1 MHPMYISATA
11 LNPAIVRAYSQ
22 THYGVRGASRFSL
35 RIGRHSAPLQALH
48 RAHNVHCSAYITA
61 CNPYSQ
67 SLTAAQNAARHAA
80 LLRVLRRQGLAWV
93 PGVGRHLAGN
103 WPGERSVL
111 VLGLELDAASV
122 LGIAFRQNA
131 IVWND
136 ADAVPQLVLLR

>member
-1 MHPMYISATA
+1 MYASATA

-48 RAHNVHCSAYITA
+48 TTHNVHCSAYITA

-67 SLTAAQNAARHAA
+67 PLTAAQNAARHAA
-80 LLRVLRRQGLAWV
+80 LLRVLRRQGLAWL

-103 WPGERSVL
+103 WPGERSML
-111 VLGLELDAASV
+111 VLGLGLDAASV

>member
-1 MHPMYISATA
+1 MYASATA

-67 SLTAAQNAARHAA
+67 PLTAAQNAARHAA
-80 LLRVLRRQGLAWV
+80 LQRVLRRQGLAWL

-111 VLGLELDAASV
+111 VLGLGLDAASV

-131 IVWND
+131 SVWND

>member
-1 MHPMYISATA
+1 MYASATA

-48 RAHNVHCSAYITA
+48 TTHNVHCSAYITA

-67 SLTAAQNAARHAA
+67 PLTAAQNAARHAA
-80 LLRVLRRQGLAWV
+80 LLRVLRRQGLAWL

-111 VLGLELDAASV
+111 VLGLGLDAASV

>member
-1 MHPMYISATA
+1 MYVSATA
-11 LNPAIVRAYSQ
+11 IHPAIARAYSQ
-22 THYGVRGASRFSL
+22 THYGVRAASRFSL
-35 RIGRHSAPLQALH
+35 RIGRHSAPLQALNS
-48 RAHNVHCSAYITA
+48 AQGVSCSVYITA

-67 SLTAAQNAARHAA
+67 AVTAAQNAARHAA
-80 LLRVLRRQGLAWV
+80 LLRVLRRQGLAWLT
-93 PGVGRHLAGN
+93 GVGRHLAGN

-111 VLGLELDAASV
+111 VLGLGLDAAGV

>member
-1 MHPMYISATA
+1 MYASATA

-22 THYGVRGASRFSL
+22 THYGVRDASRFSL

-48 RAHNVHCSAYITA
+48 TTHNVHCSAYITA

-67 SLTAAQNAARHAA
+67 PLTAAQNAARHAA

-111 VLGLELDAASV
+111 VLGLGLDAASV